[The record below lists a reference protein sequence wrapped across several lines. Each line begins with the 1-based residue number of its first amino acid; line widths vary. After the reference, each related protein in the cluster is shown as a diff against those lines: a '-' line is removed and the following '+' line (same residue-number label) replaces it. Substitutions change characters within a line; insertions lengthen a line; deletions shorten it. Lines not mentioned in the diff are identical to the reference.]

1 MNNILNFISK
11 FKILQ
16 GVYLEKIIL
25 FDLDGTLI
33 DSTDAIVSTFY
44 HTFEKLDF
52 NFSGNEEDIKSL
64 IGHPLDIMYQELGVP
79 QEIVWD
85 YVEAY
90 KDRYKVI
97 SKQQT
102 ELLEFAKEAI
112 ELANTFA
119 RLSIV
124 TTKTG
129 LYSEQLLE
137 HMDIK
142 QYFEHVTGRE
152 HVEHPKPHPEPIHTT
167 LDKMDIKETSDIWMI
182 GDTELDLIAANGAGI
197 NSVGVL
203 CGYGKEE
210 TLKEHTSFIASN
222 SLEAVKL
229 IKNISDL

>member
-1 MNNILNFISK
+1 M
-11 FKILQ
+11 
-16 GVYLEKIIL
+16 EKIIL

-33 DSTDAIVSTFY
+33 DSTEAIVSTFH
-44 HTFEKLDF
+44 HTFEKLDYDF
-52 NFSGNEEDIKSL
+52 KGTDEDIKSL
-64 IGHPLDIMYQELGVP
+64 IGYPLDIMYQELGVP

-90 KDRYKVI
+90 KNRYKEI
-97 SKQQT
+97 SRQQT

-137 HMDIK
+137 HMEIK
-142 QYFEHVTGRE
+142 QFFEHVTGRE
-152 HVEHPKPHPEPIHTT
+152 HVDNPKPHPEPIHRT
-167 LDKMDIKETSDIWMI
+167 LDLMNINKTSDIWMI
-182 GDTELDLIAANGAGI
+182 GDTELDLIAANSAGI

-203 CGYGKEE
+203 CGYGKED
-210 TLKEHTSFIASN
+210 TLKEHTSFIAKD

-229 IKNISDL
+229 IKKISEI

>member
-1 MNNILNFISK
+1 M
-11 FKILQ
+11 
-16 GVYLEKIIL
+16 EKIIL

-33 DSTDAIVSTFY
+33 DSTDAIVSTFH
-44 HTFEKLDF
+44 HTFEKLEYKFD
-52 NFSGNEEDIKSL
+52 GTDEDIKAL
-64 IGHPLDIMYQELGVP
+64 IGHPLDIMYQELGIA
-79 QEIVWD
+79 QEVVWD

-90 KDRYKVI
+90 KERYREI

-102 ELLEFAKEAI
+102 ELLSFAKEAI

-137 HMDIK
+137 HMDIM

-152 HVEHPKPHPEPIHTT
+152 HVEHPKPHPEPIHRT
-167 LDKMDIKETSDIWMI
+167 LDLMDIKETCDIWMI
-182 GDTELDLIAANGAGI
+182 GDTELDLIAANSAGI

-203 CGYGKEE
+203 CGYGKED
-210 TLKEHTSFIASN
+210 TLKEHTTFIAN
-222 SLEAVKL
+222 DPLEAVKL
-229 IKNISDL
+229 IKNISEL

>member
-1 MNNILNFISK
+1 M
-11 FKILQ
+11 
-16 GVYLEKIIL
+16 EKIIL

-33 DSTDAIVSTFY
+33 DSTDAIISTFH
-44 HTFEKLDF
+44 HTFEKMNYEF
-52 NFSGNEEDIKSL
+52 TGNDEDIKNL
-64 IGHPLDIMYQELGVP
+64 IGYPLDIMFQEIGIP

-85 YVEAY
+85 YVETY
-90 KDRYKVI
+90 KQRYKEI

-102 ELLEFAKEAI
+102 ELLAFAKEAV

-137 HMDIK
+137 HMDIM

-152 HVEHPKPHPEPIHTT
+152 HVEHPKPHPEPIHRT
-167 LDKMDIKETSDIWMI
+167 LDLMNIEKTSDIWMI

-210 TLKEHTSFIASN
+210 TLKEHTSFIAPN
-222 SLEAVKL
+222 PLEAVKL
-229 IKNISDL
+229 IQNISEL

>member
-1 MNNILNFISK
+1 M
-11 FKILQ
+11 
-16 GVYLEKIIL
+16 EKIIL

-33 DSTDAIVSTFY
+33 DSTEAIVSTFH
-44 HTFEKLDF
+44 HTFKQLNYDF
-52 NFSGNEEDIKSL
+52 QGTDEDITDL
-64 IGHPLDIMYQELGVP
+64 IGHPLDIMFQEIGIA

-85 YVEAY
+85 YVETY
-90 KDRYKVI
+90 KERYKEI

-102 ELLEFAKEAI
+102 ELLTFAKEAI

-137 HMDIK
+137 HMDIM

-152 HVEHPKPHPEPIHTT
+152 HVEHPKPHPEPIHRT
-167 LDKMDIKETSDIWMI
+167 LDLMNIEKTSDIWMI
-182 GDTELDLIAANGAGI
+182 GDTELDLIAANSAGI

-203 CGYGKEE
+203 CGYGKED
-210 TLKEHTSFIASN
+210 TLKEHTSFIAKN
-222 SLEAVKL
+222 SLEAVEL
-229 IKNISDL
+229 IKNISES

>member
-1 MNNILNFISK
+1 M
-11 FKILQ
+11 
-16 GVYLEKIIL
+16 EKIIL

-33 DSTDAIVSTFY
+33 DSTDAIISTFH
-44 HTFEKLDF
+44 HTFEKLNYKF
-52 NFSGNEEDIKSL
+52 IGNDEDIKSL
-64 IGHPLDIMYQELGVP
+64 IGYPLDIMYQELGIP

-90 KDRYKVI
+90 KNRYKEI
-97 SKQQT
+97 SKNQT
-102 ELLEFAKEAI
+102 ELLSFAKEAI
-112 ELANTFA
+112 KLANTFA

-137 HMDIK
+137 HMDII

-152 HVEHPKPHPEPIHTT
+152 HVKNPKPHPEPIHRT
-167 LDKMDIKETSDIWMI
+167 LDLMNINKTSDIWMI

-203 CGYGKEE
+203 CGYGKEDA
-210 TLKEHTSFIASN
+210 LKEHTQFIAKD

-229 IKNISDL
+229 IKKISQA